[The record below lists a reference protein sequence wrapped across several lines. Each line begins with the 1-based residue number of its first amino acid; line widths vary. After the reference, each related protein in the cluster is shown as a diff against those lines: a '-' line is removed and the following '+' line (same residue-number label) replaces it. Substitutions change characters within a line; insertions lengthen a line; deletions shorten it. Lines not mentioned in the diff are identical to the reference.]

1 MDTGHITQL
10 ATEELG
16 QSKAVYHQDLTRPPG
31 QTHLKVDDLGAG
43 DITFV
48 DTGFPNSNPAHQF
61 TANGL
66 LLSIER
72 PLGANVNIGEWA
84 AAGMQ
89 AVTLP
94 ATFLL
99 IATFDRPSRVPLGA
113 GPAAGTYAP
122 SLLINTGATLMGV
135 TSQFRPEGIR
145 LNLPGT
151 GVMPNRPSITQ
162 TMADRIIDAQ
172 HPSAFT
178 LALTVNRSA
187 ATAAGKGFLFV
198 GNDEAD
204 SIDFN
209 FVNQPTPIVDIRA
222 GVGTANGVEYRASV
236 FLLDLQIWAPR

>member
-10 ATEELG
+10 ATDELG
-16 QSKAVYHQDLTRPPG
+16 QSKVVYHQDLTRPPG

-61 TANGL
+61 TGDGL

-72 PLGANVNIGEWA
+72 PVGANVNIGEWA

-89 AVTLP
+89 GVTLP
-94 ATFLL
+94 ATLLL
-99 IATFDRPSRVPLGA
+99 IATFDRPSRLSLGTVPSS
-113 GPAAGTYAP
+113 GTYAP
-122 SLLINTGATLMGV
+122 SMLINTGATLMGA
-135 TSQFRPEGIR
+135 TIQFRPEGMR

-162 TMADRIIDAQ
+162 TMADRIVDAQ

-187 ATAAGKGFLFV
+187 TIAVGKAFLFV

-204 SIDFN
+204 SIGFN
-209 FVNQPTPIVDIRA
+209 FVNPPTPV
-222 GVGTANGVEYRASV
+222 
-236 FLLDLQIWAPR
+236 